1 MSVLSRLIKVLK
13 AYHYA
18 NFYANLKQ
26 NRWTETKLEELL
38 KDIERQYNQARE
50 KAYYTYQSYRK
61 SQEEKKQWQHSAHCD
76 GEFYWQYRRT
86 HDQSEASGS
95 GESASHYT
103 SGIDS
108 KIAGYYANLEIPYGS
123 DLETV
128 RRAWRKL
135 VAKYHPDKFAGNPEK
150 QKIATEL
157 TKGINRAY
165 EELTKYL
172 SKESQNIKP
181 K

>member
-18 NFYANLKQ
+18 NLKQ
-26 NRWTETKLEELL
+26 DHWTEAKLEELL

-61 SQEEKKQWQHSAHCD
+61 SQEEKKRWQHSTHHGD
-76 GEFYWQYRRT
+76 EFHRQYQHR
-86 HDQSEASGS
+86 QSQNESGGYRDS
-95 GESASHYT
+95 SSYSA

-128 RRAWRKL
+128 RRAWRKM

-150 QKIATEL
+150 QQIATEL

-172 SKESQNIKP
+172 NNKQP
-181 K
+181 